1 MVVKMYSP
9 LSLPF
14 KFKVY
19 FSVFIVF
26 TILSSIFLYFF
37 LPSFAFAKLDS
48 VRFFLSTL
56 VESEATVIAIVI
68 SLSLVVIQL
77 TASSY
82 STRVID
88 IFKESSAI
96 WIVII
101 TYIAAIIYGMTV
113 LKFIDVIMEFG
124 IPTFVTVVW
133 VAYFLAIFAFG
144 ALIPYLLSSLDIMK
158 SSTVINRFA
167 EKITKDN
174 ILSGVSESEAI
185 VARSAPSLN
194 FSYLYTD
201 ILRQV
206 TEIDKDPVQPII
218 DIVHA
223 SMMKYDYE
231 TMRYGLKVLENYM
244 IEILKDDILEKD
256 DVTIVKHIFTHLE
269 RVGKLAASRDD
280 EDSVLEVS
288 TTIFMIGKIAVEQ
301 EYENVAGMAVNAIKN
316 ICRPIVKKEMDEL
329 TITLT
334 DLITDIGRDSA
345 KKKLDFST
353 SVAINSLGIIGKTTS
368 KQEQQDLEET
378 VSIAGIIHEIGKLA
392 VKYDLKQSVFY
403 AVNSLGD
410 IGKSTSENNLIK
422 TTMIIVNNLNELGFL
437 TLKENYTNN
446 TDKIAE
452 YLWEIGR
459 ITVWNNLNN
468 IAEDK
473 LLKKIQGVLKELKIK
488 AQEKGY
494 EKTVSITNTSY
505 DKICQLI
512 EEQKAH

>member
-1 MVVKMYSP
+1 MYSP

-14 KFKVY
+14 KFKLY
-19 FSVFIVF
+19 FSLFVVF
-26 TILSSIFLYFF
+26 TIISSLILYIFL
-37 LPSFAFAKLDS
+37 PPFAFAQLDS
-48 VRFFLSTL
+48 VKFLLSSL
-56 VESEATVIAIVI
+56 IESEATVIAIVI

-77 TASSY
+77 TASTY

-101 TYIAAIIYGMTV
+101 TYIIAIIYGMTV
-113 LKFIDVIMEFG
+113 LKFIDALMASGTSIY
-124 IPTFVTVVW
+124 VTAVW
-133 VAYFLAIFAFG
+133 IAYFLAIFAFG

-167 EKITKDN
+167 EKITREN

-185 VARSAPSLN
+185 IDRSTFSLN

-218 DIVHA
+218 DIIHA

-244 IEILKDDILEKD
+244 IEILKADVLEKD
-256 DVTIVKHIFTHLE
+256 DITIVKHIFTHLE

-288 TTIFMIGKIAVEQ
+288 TTIFIVGKMSVSQ
-301 EYENVAGMAVNAIKN
+301 KYENVAGMAVNAIKN

-329 TITLT
+329 IITLT

-345 KKKLDFST
+345 TKKLDFST
-353 SVAINSLGIIGKTTS
+353 SIAINSLGIIGKSTS

-378 VSIAGIIHEIGKLA
+378 AGITGIIHEIGKLA
-392 VKYDLKQSVFY
+392 VKHDLKQSVFH

-410 IGKSTSENNLIK
+410 IGKSTSKNNLTK
-422 TTMIIVNNLNELGFL
+422 TTMKIVNYLNELGFL
-437 TLKENYTNN
+437 NLKEGYSEN

-459 ITVWNNLNN
+459 IAVWNDLNN
-468 IAEDK
+468 IARNK
-473 LLKKIQGVLKELKIK
+473 LLKKIQGTLKELK
-488 AQEKGY
+488 AESQEKGY
-494 EKTVSITNTSY
+494 EKTASAVNTSY
-505 DKICQLI
+505 EKVSRLI
-512 EEQKAH
+512 GEQKIIG

>member
-1 MVVKMYSP
+1 MYSP

-19 FSVFIVF
+19 FSSFVIF
-26 TILSSIFLYFF
+26 TIVSSIILYFF
-37 LPSFAFAKLDS
+37 LPPFAFAQLES
-48 VRFFLSTL
+48 VKFLLSSL
-56 VESEATVIAIVI
+56 IESEATVIAIVI

-101 TYIAAIIYGMTV
+101 TYIIAIIYGMTV
-113 LKFIDVIMEFG
+113 LKFIDVIMVSG
-124 IPTFVTVVW
+124 TPIYITAIW
-133 VAYFLAIFAFG
+133 IAYFLAIFAFG

-167 EKITKDN
+167 EKITKEN

-185 VARSAPSLN
+185 VSRGATSLN

-218 DIVHA
+218 DIIHA

-244 IEILKDDILEKD
+244 IEILKEDVLKKD
-256 DVTIVKHIFTHLE
+256 DVTIAKHIFTHLE

-288 TTIFMIGKIAVEQ
+288 ATIFMIGKIAVEHD
-301 EYENVAGMAVNAIKN
+301 YENIAGMTVNALKN
-316 ICRPIVKKEMDEL
+316 ICRPVIKKEMEEL

-345 KKKLDFST
+345 VRKQDFAT
-353 SVAINSLGIIGKTTS
+353 SVTINSLGIIGKSTS

-378 VSIAGIIHEIGKLA
+378 VGIAGIIHEIGKLA

-422 TTMIIVNNLNELGFL
+422 TTMIIVNDLNDLGFL
-437 TLKENYTNN
+437 TLKENYNDNTN
-446 TDKIAE
+446 KIAE
-452 YLWEIGR
+452 DLWEIGR
-459 ITVWNNLNN
+459 IAVWNDLNN
-468 IAEDK
+468 IALDK
-473 LLKKIQGVLKELKIK
+473 LLTKIQDTLKELQVK

-494 EKTVSITNTSY
+494 KEIVDVINASY
-505 DKICQLI
+505 DRICELI
-512 EEQKAH
+512 EAKSVKLK